1 MKMLW
6 GPVSPVLASILSVA
20 VTSVFFCIGEI
31 LLLVNI
37 LRVFLV
43 IKVGLQ
49 SSWKA
54 HCLCKCSLFFIYQK
68 RSVKFPS
75 SRSPSTTWITR
86 CPREWWSSLSWSSTL
101 LSTWPEVVFL
111 IKIDVLMLF
120 IKRVF
125 HLFDSFRV
133 SYFPQ
138 SLFTVRV
145 LWILIGSNISYIPTS
160 QQHQVVRIQ
169 GEKNTKCLSGAGDNK
184 KGPAP

>member
-111 IKIDVLMLF
+111 IIKIDVLLLF
-120 IKRVF
+120 TNVFFISLIILVF
-125 HLFDSFRV
+125 HISPRV
-133 SYFPQ
+133 YLRSGFCE
-138 SLFTVRV
+138 SWLVR
-145 LWILIGSNISYIPTS
+145 ISHTS
-160 QQHQVVRIQ
+160 QHPNSTKWSESKVKRIR
-169 GEKNTKCLSGAGDNK
+169 NV
-184 KGPAP
+184 